1 MKKVLTILTLLFSV
15 MISSS
20 SFGQNLIWTTNTSS
34 PAACDGAAYIDS
46 NVVVSNQVWAGNGMI
61 YQTGG
66 NNISGLCAGTYTLT
80 YTDFFG
86 NNSTVTFII
95 SSGTSNPCAG
105 FYANV
110 TVTDASSSGTCD
122 GTAAVMG
129 VGGTSPY
136 AYQWSTGQTGGTI
149 GNLCVGT
156 YDCYVTDANGC
167 TTSGS
172 GYVADASANTLDSIL
187 IFTNVSYPGTATIDT
202 LSTAWIEDCTIDYN
216 AIASASITNYA
227 YLTVDTVMVT
237 WTLVDTLG
245 NVAATYT
252 IPTLIT
258 NPAAGVFAATLIV
271 YCSQKSM
278 NYNTIEI
285 HDQIYLN
292 SSQMSLTENALDALK
307 LVNPVANE
315 VFVKFNEL
323 SSGSAALVDMNG
335 RTVAEMNF
343 SNELSISMNA
353 VAIQAGTYFLTIV
366 ANGQTITTKL
376 IK

>member
-1 MKKVLTILTLLFSV
+1 MKKVLTILTLLFTV

-20 SFGQNLIWTTNTSS
+20 SFGQNLIWTTNTSG

-46 NVVVSNQVWAGNGMI
+46 NVVVTNQVWAGNGMI

-66 NNISGLCAGTYTLT
+66 NNIAGLCAGTYTLT

-105 FYANV
+105 FSANV
-110 TVTDASSSGTCD
+110 SVTDASTLGTCD
-122 GTAAVMG
+122 GTATAVG
-129 VGGTSPY
+129 AGGTSPY

-156 YDCYVTDANGC
+156 YNCYVTDANGC

-172 GYVADASANTLDSIL
+172 GYVADASAITLDSIL

-227 YLTVDTVMVT
+227 YLTVDTVMIT

-245 NVAATYT
+245 NVASTYT

-258 NPAAGVFAATLIV
+258 NPTAGVFAATLV
-271 YCSQKSM
+271 VFCSQKSM

-285 HDQIYLN
+285 HDQVYLN
-292 SSQMSLTENALDALK
+292 SSQMGLNEDAVNELK
-307 LVNPVANE
+307 IVNPFVNE
-315 VFVKFNEL
+315 VNVKFNEAT
-323 SSGSAALVDMNG
+323 SGSAKLVDING
-335 RTVAEMNF
+335 RTVAEIYFN
-343 SNELSISMNA
+343 NELSISMNA
-353 VAIQAGTYFLTIV
+353 VTIQSGTYFLTII
-366 ANGQTITTKL
+366 ANGQTMTAKL